1 VDFYGSS
8 VAEVARLVRDGEAT
22 ATEMTEAALAA
33 IAERNGA
40 VNAFVATDPERS
52 LEQAAAVDTLL
63 AAGADPGPLAGVPI
77 GVKDLEDAAGFP
89 TTHGSP
95 LEADAAPSTRDSHL
109 VARLRRAGCVVV
121 GKTNTPEYGWTAC
134 TTNAVFGLTRNPW
147 ALGHSAGGSSGGS
160 AAAIAAGMV
169 PLATGSDGGGSIRIP
184 SALCGLSGLKPSFGR
199 VPSGGPVPP
208 GWLQLSSKGPMA
220 RRIVD
225 VALALDAVVGPEQ
238 DDLGSLPRPE
248 ASWLDAVVD
257 PKLPMKVGWSPT
269 LGYATLD
276 DEVRRACERALSS
289 LDSLGVEIVEL
300 DAVFEADPVRPWLD
314 VVAACHARDLASMH
328 EHPRY
333 GELHPQLRETAEYG
347 ATVSGTQL
355 VRALDEFHLLNLRLV
370 ELFRSV
376 RLLITPTTA
385 AVAPHERDG
394 VAGTVNGAREVAWV
408 RFTYPFNMTRNPAAT
423 VCAGLSRDGL
433 PVGLQL
439 VGPQHADLLV
449 LRSAAALEAAIGFDA
464 RPPMLEPPGEVATS

>member
-1 VDFYGSS
+1 VDFYGVP
-8 VAEVARLVRDGEAT
+8 VAEVARMVRAGDCS

-52 LEQAAAVDTLL
+52 LEQAAAVDALV

-95 LEADAAPSTRDSHL
+95 LEAPAAPSTRDSHL

-147 ALGHSAGGSSGGS
+147 NLEHSAGGSSGGS
-160 AAAIAAGMV
+160 AAAIVAGMV

-184 SALCGLSGLKPSFGR
+184 SALCGLSGLKASFGR
-199 VPSGGPVPP
+199 VPAGGPLPP

-220 RRIVD
+220 RRIGD

-257 PKLPMKVGWSPT
+257 PKLPMKVAWSPT
-269 LGYATLD
+269 LGYATVD
-276 DEVRRACERALSS
+276 DEVRRVCERALSS
-289 LDSLGVEIVEL
+289 LDALGVEVVEL
-300 DAVFEADPVRPWLD
+300 DEVFEADPVRPWLD
-314 VVAACHARDLASMH
+314 VVAACHARDLASMR

-347 ATVSGTQL
+347 ATVSGIQL
-355 VRALDEFHLLNLRLV
+355 VRALDEFHRLNLRLV

-376 RLLITPTTA
+376 RLLVTPTTA

-394 VAGTVNGAREVAWV
+394 IAGTVNGTSERAWV

-449 LRSAAALEAAIGFDA
+449 LRSAAALEAAIGFDE
-464 RPPMLEPPGEVATS
+464 RPPRLELAGDVASS